1 MIKKHCEKSSLASS
15 STNLL
20 LYCLKHLRAGLEM
33 ILRCGGSFL
42 RQECFLMSKD
52 FPSDWLP
59 LGGAK
64 RSGLYFRAAQPL
76 VSEFRFSMST
86 TLS

>member
-1 MIKKHCEKSSLASS
+1 
-15 STNLL
+15 
-20 LYCLKHLRAGLEM
+20 M

>member
-1 MIKKHCEKSSLASS
+1 MINNLLVCS